1 MANLDQRQY
10 APAFQRNC
18 HPILAVLKQE
28 LPNRGM
34 IVEIASGTGEHAAF
48 FAQHFPQIQW
58 VPSDMAQPQ
67 LDSIAAWRDYHRLSN
82 LYTPMTID
90 LLHHSWPQIVSQG
103 LNQEELP
110 IVDVV
115 AIVNINMMHISSWE
129 ATLSLMA
136 GAARLL
142 PPQGLLYLYG
152 PFMQAGQSP
161 APSNLAFDQSLRR
174 RNPAWGIRSLTDVVA
189 AANDNDLILQKTV
202 EMPANNLS
210 ILLQRSSE
218 ARSIF
223 HGNP

>member
-1 MANLDQRQY
+1 MVNPDQRQY

-28 LPNRGM
+28 LPARGI

-48 FAQHFPQIQW
+48 FAQHFPRIQW
-58 VPSDMAQPQ
+58 VSSDVAQPQ
-67 LDSIAAWRDYHRLSN
+67 LDSIAAWRTYYRLSN
-82 LYTPMTID
+82 LCPPLAID
-90 LLHHSWPQIVSQG
+90 LLHHSWPQTVSQVI
-103 LNQEELP
+103 NQEDLS
-110 IVDVV
+110 ITDVV
-115 AIVNINMMHISSWE
+115 AIININMTHIAPWD
-129 ATLSLMA
+129 ATLGLMT

-189 AANDNDLILQKTV
+189 AANDNGLILQKTV
-202 EMPANNLS
+202 DMPANNLS
-210 ILLQRSSE
+210 ILLQRSS
-218 ARSIF
+218 
-223 HGNP
+223 